1 MMFAIISNAMKPM
14 QKPMMTIGGILG
26 PPPLTSK
33 NLMIPA
39 EDIGPLIGSD
49 DIPFICLY

>member
-1 MMFAIISNAMKPM
+1 MKPM
-14 QKPMMTIGGILG
+14 HAPTTTMGEIFG

-39 EDIGPLIGSD
+39 LETGPAPGSEVL
-49 DIPFICLY
+49 IPFGIFTPY